1 MGGFLKWWYQTA
13 IGFPT
18 KNDHFGVFWGYHH
31 FRKHPYV
38 QQNIVPSLK
47 LTVRTWKDSIPK
59 QETHLPTH
67 QCFRCENVS
76 FREGNYL
83 GPCPKALLLRV
94 ESVKVYID
102 FIGDEKWMDYIYIDI
117 PGFLQGPKYIILLN
131 LIMTGVFIMADEI
144 TPIELGRNS
153 SPNLT

>member
-38 QQNIVPSLK
+38 QQNIIPSLK

-67 QCFRCENVS
+67 QCFMCENVS

-83 GPCPKALLLRV
+83 GPCPKTLLLRV

-102 FIGDEKWMDYIYIDI
+102 FIGDKKWIDYIYTRV
-117 PGFLQGPKYIILLN
+117 FAGPQVHN
-131 LIMTGVFIMADEI
+131 LIESYNDGCFYNGWWNNPYRTG
-144 TPIELGRNS
+144 
-153 SPNLT
+153 